1 MHKHST
7 STDRLKI
14 IGLASSE
21 DFFFIRMEHY
31 HQLFVNIRLQG
42 PYLICNIQV
51 VKEFKMIS
59 ILFIYYEIKKRNK

>member
-14 IGLASSE
+14 LGMHLLKISFLSGWST
-21 DFFFIRMEHY
+21 Y